1 VEKAEEGDRDRDDVV
16 DVGPEE
22 VLADLAEGGAGE
34 LRRAHHGAQISL
46 DEGDVRGFDRDV
58 STGPHGDADIRRLER
73 GGVVDPVAYEGH
85 RAALG
90 AELPH
95 GLDLVGGEQPGPE
108 VVDAEVLGDGGRH
121 GFMIAGEHHGPEAAA
136 AQLEEGFPRVFLH
149 RVGDRDRAEQPPAGD
164 HPGDRARVVAE
175 TPLHPGDVLLRDAF
189 LTQQPRVVRLFP
201 VVLPEAQDQA
211 QETDIIF
218 EPDPASVLEALIPRF
233 VEMTVYRAML
243 ELCASEQSARMVAMR
258 AATDNA
264 TELIEGLRLAYN
276 KLRQARITSE
286 IIDIASGANALAD
299 A

>member
-1 VEKAEEGDRDRDDVV
+1 
-16 DVGPEE
+16 
-22 VLADLAEGGAGE
+22 
-34 LRRAHHGAQISL
+34 
-46 DEGDVRGFDRDV
+46 
-58 STGPHGDADIRRLER
+58 
-73 GGVVDPVAYEGH
+73 
-85 RAALG
+85 
-90 AELPH
+90 
-95 GLDLVGGEQPGPE
+95 
-108 VVDAEVLGDGGRH
+108 
-121 GFMIAGEHHGPEAAA
+121 
-136 AQLEEGFPRVFLH
+136 
-149 RVGDRDRAEQPPAGD
+149 
-164 HPGDRARVVAE
+164 
-175 TPLHPGDVLLRDAF
+175 
-189 LTQQPRVVRLFP
+189 
-201 VVLPEAQDQA
+201 VLPEAQDQA